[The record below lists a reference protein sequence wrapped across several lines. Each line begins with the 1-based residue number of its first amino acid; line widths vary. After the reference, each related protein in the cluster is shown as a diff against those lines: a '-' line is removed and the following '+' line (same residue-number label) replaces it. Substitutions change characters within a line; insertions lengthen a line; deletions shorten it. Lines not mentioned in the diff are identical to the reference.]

1 MSGPPRGDLPLHDLF
16 AEFTAGLK
24 LALALSVSNAVQD
37 RPESTRVHLSG
48 SRHTQRGVTRL
59 ELLLFG
65 AVAAIGLIGF
75 TGWKWYAAQSGVVE
89 LARERGHV
97 VLTAASD
104 WKRDHLERGCPS
116 ITQLQRA
123 SLLESTARAE
133 DPWGQRF
140 QIRCLEGQVRVLS
153 AGKDGRFETSD
164 DIALAAEPNT

>member
-1 MSGPPRGDLPLHDLF
+1 L
-16 AEFTAGLK
+16 T
-24 LALALSVSNAVQD
+24 VSNAAQG
-37 RPESTRVHLSG
+37 RSGSTRVHLSAG
-48 SRHTQRGVTRL
+48 RHTQRGVTRL

-65 AVAAIGLIGF
+65 AASAICLIGF
-75 TGWKWYAAQSGVVE
+75 TGWKWYTAQSGVVE
-89 LARERGHV
+89 LARERGQV

-140 QIRCLEGQVRVLS
+140 QIRCLEGEVRVLS
-153 AGKDGRFETSD
+153 AGEDGRFETSD
-164 DIALAAEPNT
+164 DIALATEPNT